1 MIAVRRRTQV
11 AFVAPALILLSGVT
25 VYPLLHVVWLSL
37 RRRLLIFDIDRFVGL
52 SNYRRLLGD
61 DRFLSAL
68 ANTAY
73 FCGVSVA
80 LELVLGVSVA
90 LVLNRVRRAR
100 GVVMAIVLLPWAIPT
115 VVSAKMWAWMFSA
128 DYGVL
133 NYLLGRPVNWLGSPF
148 WALNAA
154 ILMDVWKTTPFVVL
168 LVMAALKEIPED
180 LYRAVRVDGAGRIGT
195 FWYVTLPLVAPMLV
209 IVAVFRTLDAVR
221 VFDAVFVLT
230 GGGPAGTTE
239 TLSVYAYELLF
250 QTLQFG
256 YGSTVALSVF
266 LIALLLTGGYLL
278 VLRRLPSRL

>member
-1 MIAVRRRTQV
+1 MSAVRGRTRV
-11 AFVAPALILLSGVT
+11 AFVLPALLLLAGVT
-25 VYPLLHVVWLSL
+25 IYPLLHVTWLSL
-37 RRRLLIFDIDRFVGL
+37 RRRLLIFDIDHFVGL
-52 SNYRRLLGD
+52 SNFHQLLSD
-61 DRFLSAL
+61 ARFASAL

-73 FCGVSVA
+73 FAAVSVGF
-80 LELVLGVSVA
+80 ELVFGVLIA
-90 LVLNRVRRAR
+90 LILNRVRRAR
-100 GVVMAIVLLPWAIPT
+100 GFVFACILLPWAIPT
-115 VVSAKMWAWMFSA
+115 VVSAKMWAWMFST

-154 ILMDVWKTTPFVVL
+154 VLMDVWKTTPFVVL
-168 LVMAALKEIPED
+168 LVIAALKEIPED
-180 LYRAVRVDGAGRIGT
+180 LYRAARVDGAGRMAT
-195 FWYVTLPLVAPMLV
+195 FWHVTLPLLAPMLV

-266 LIALLLTGGYLL
+266 LIALLLTGGYL
-278 VLRRLPSRL
+278 VILRRLPSRA